1 MSENIGKVVQV
12 IGPVIDIRFN
22 EGQVPEILNAI
33 HIPLGDK
40 KIVAEV
46 LLHLG
51 DRIVRCIALSATAFT
66 AASGLWMLKR

>member
-22 EGQVPEILNAI
+22 EGKVPAILNAI
-33 HIPLGDK
+33 HIPLGDG

-51 DRIVRCIALSATAFT
+51 DRIV
-66 AASGLWMLKR
+66 G